1 MSTQSQDLLNA
12 ALSLPESD
20 RAEMAASLLRSL
32 DPPDD
37 PDADVA
43 WAAEI
48 KRRLSS
54 IENGDVK
61 LVPWDAVMT
70 TMRERRNG

>member
-1 MSTQSQDLLNA
+1 
-12 ALSLPESD
+12 
-20 RAEMAASLLRSL
+20 MAAFLLRSL

-48 KRRLSS
+48 ERRVKS
-54 IENGDVK
+54 IDNGDVK
-61 LVPWDAVMT
+61 LVPWDNVMAA
-70 TMRERRNG
+70 MRKRRDG